1 MIWQEWALS
10 AVVSVA
16 VLLIGGAYAE
26 HQRRISRL
34 ETHMEE
40 HDRWAGL
47 KAEELSATTATAN
60 DLPTRLD
67 RIDGRM
73 DRFEQKL
80 DRFLERVM
88 GRITNGA

>member
-1 MIWQEWALS
+1 MIWQEWALG

-16 VLLIGGAYAE
+16 VLLMGWSYTE

-34 ETHMEE
+34 EE
-40 HDRWAGL
+40 HVEAHDKWAGV
-47 KAEELSATTATAN
+47 KGEELSATTATTK